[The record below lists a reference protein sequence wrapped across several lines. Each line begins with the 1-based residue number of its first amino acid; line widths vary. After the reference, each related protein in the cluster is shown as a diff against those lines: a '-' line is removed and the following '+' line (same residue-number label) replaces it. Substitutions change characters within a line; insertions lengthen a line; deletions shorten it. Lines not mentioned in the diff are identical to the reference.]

1 MTLRERNY
9 GLAECSREISRL
21 MVQRRKARELRAE
34 LVNFR
39 HALAVM
45 GMANM
50 TCTASDMVT
59 RLTEILGGDDAV

>member
-1 MTLRERNY
+1 MTLRERNH
-9 GLAECSREISRL
+9 GMAEYSQEITRL

-39 HALAVM
+39 DALAIM

-50 TCTASDMVT
+50 TCNASDMVS
-59 RLTEILGGDDAV
+59 RLTDILGGDDGV